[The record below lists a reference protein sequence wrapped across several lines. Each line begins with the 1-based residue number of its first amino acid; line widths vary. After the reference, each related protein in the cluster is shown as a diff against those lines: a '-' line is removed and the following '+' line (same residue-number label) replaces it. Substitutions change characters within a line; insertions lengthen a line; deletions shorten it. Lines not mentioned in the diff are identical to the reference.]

1 LSTASAP
8 NEIAAANEFRV
19 SRVLNRAASIVWRNF
34 PRLFVIVA
42 VAELPSLLLSDTT
55 RSPIVDTNQLALAIS
70 GFVLAVVL
78 NQLSQAILV
87 YGAFQD
93 MRGQPVS
100 LIESIRAGL
109 RRLLP
114 VIGLAV
120 LGSILAVAGL
130 AVLVVPGLIVLTAW
144 FVATPVCVVE
154 RLGPWRSLDRSA
166 RLTKGYRWKIFGLL
180 VSLILIAGLGATLI
194 EFLVSAVAPNSLLVS
209 IGSLVWDATWTASS
223 AIVGVVAYRDLRVA
237 KEGIDTEQI
246 AAVFD

>member
-1 LSTASAP
+1 MSVASTSDG
-8 NEIAAANEFRV
+8 IAAEHEFRV
-19 SRVLNRAASIVWRNF
+19 GRVLNRAAAIVKRNF

-55 RSPIVDTNQLALAIS
+55 RSPIVDTNQLALAIF

-87 YGAFQD
+87 YAAFQD

-100 LIESIRAGL
+100 LVESIRAGL

-194 EFLVSAVAPNSLLVS
+194 EFLVSAVAPGSLLVS
-209 IGSLVWDATWTASS
+209 IGGLVWDATWTASS

>member
-1 LSTASAP
+1 MIIASASG
-8 NEIAAANEFRV
+8 EIAAGNEFRFG
-19 SRVLNRAASIVWRNF
+19 RVLNRATAIVWRNF

-42 VAELPSLLLSDTT
+42 VAELPSVLLSDTT
-55 RSPIVDTNQLALAIS
+55 RGRLTDTTELGLAIF
-70 GFVLAVVL
+70 GFVFAVVL

-100 LIESIRAGL
+100 IAESVRAGL
-109 RRLLP
+109 RRLFP

-120 LGSILAVAGL
+120 LGSLLAIAGL

-166 RLTKGYRWKIFGLL
+166 RLTKGYRWKVFALL
-180 VSLILIAGLGATLI
+180 VSSIVIAGLGAALI
-194 EFLVSAVAPNSLLVS
+194 ESASTAVAPGSFLVS
-209 IGSLVWDATWTASS
+209 IGSLVWDATWTAFS
-223 AIVGVVAYRDLRVA
+223 AIVGVVTYHDLRVA
-237 KEGIDTEQI
+237 KEGADTDQI